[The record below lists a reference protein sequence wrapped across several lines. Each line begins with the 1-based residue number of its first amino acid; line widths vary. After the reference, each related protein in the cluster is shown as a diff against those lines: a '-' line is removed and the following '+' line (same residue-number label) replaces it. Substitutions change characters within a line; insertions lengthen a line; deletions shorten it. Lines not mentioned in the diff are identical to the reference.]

1 MLEYDLSSFPNF
13 KPLKVIH
20 AATRSKKTTRL
31 FDSLFVG
38 QARKLFDCHNV
49 TPPQKIAPHA
59 SALPLNW
66 GI

>member
-1 MLEYDLSSFPNF
+1 MLEYDLSSFPDF

-38 QARKLFDCHNV
+38 EARKLFDCHNV
-49 TPPQKIAPHA
+49 TLPQKIAPHA
-59 SALPLNW
+59 LGLPLIW
-66 GI
+66 GV